1 MYNKEP
7 WEDEQRPFSAMTE
20 KSVEETVGF
29 IAASAASKKLDVFLT
44 AAIESGLAPADKP
57 KQESGDMSNKLMDFV
72 DEVETGLKDL
82 EAHVDELM
90 PRFRNAMAKG
100 KENMTKFQGHV
111 ERAESAIQR
120 VEEFNKK
127 AEGSNQ

>member
-7 WEDEQRPFSAMTE
+7 WEDEQRPFSPMTE
-20 KSVEETVGF
+20 KSAEETVAF
-29 IAASAASKKLDVFLT
+29 IAASAASKKLDVFLR
-44 AAIESGLAPADKP
+44 AAIESGFAPADKP
-57 KQESGDMSNKLMDFV
+57 KQESRNMSNKLMDFV
-72 DEVETGLKDL
+72 DEVESGLKDL
-82 EAHVDELM
+82 EDHVDELM
-90 PRFRNAMAKG
+90 PRFRNAMTKG

-120 VEEFNKK
+120 VEEFNRK